1 MRAFRFAVLTAVVFA
16 AGQVPTASLGG
27 GEGGD
32 GGYGGAA
39 ASHGLSSATTRSVV
53 RTLTRGASRC
63 GSQPWIYRYDCYRWV
78 YKRAADQLTG
88 NPAYSEAHK
97 AMLQVERSLEAA
109 VNKNRDPSKPVR
121 RRALETYKP
130 IKSSAIPAVK
140 RAADKALNQGR
151 DPPAALC
158 VQQTRAL
165 CPHRA
170 GCEFQQGSAAINP
183 DARRNDTLCQRHF
196 GALNLTGPFGPA

>member
-1 MRAFRFAVLTAVVFA
+1 MRAFQFAVLTAVVFA

-97 AMLQVERSLEAA
+97 VMVQVERSLETA

-130 IKSSAIPAVK
+130 IKPSAIPAVK
-140 RAADKALNQGR
+140 RAADKALTNAETRLLRSPSNKQEHYAR
-151 DPPAALC
+151 IAQAVNSNKVLLRSALMPGGLI
-158 VQQTRAL
+158 RFA
-165 CPHRA
+165 
-170 GCEFQQGSAAINP
+170 SAIL
-183 DARRNDTLCQRHF
+183 ARLS
-196 GALNLTGPFGPA
+196 